1 MCKKSKD
8 CDEDSS
14 RAKMAQRVG
23 GGAIPIRSM
32 RETAR
37 AVASR
42 RSILPL
48 PEYHFRV
55 ALVKVSVPYGF
66 ADWCIRV
73 MSDGALP

>member
-23 GGAIPIRSM
+23 DGAIPIRSM

-37 AVASR
+37 AVAKGRQIHLS
-42 RSILPL
+42 L

-55 ALVKVSVPYGF
+55 ALVKASVSE
-66 ADWCIRV
+66 
-73 MSDGALP
+73 MALPIGAYE

>member
-23 GGAIPIRSM
+23 DGAIPIRSM

-37 AVASR
+37 AVAIGSQILRPNITSESR
-42 RSILPL
+42 L
-48 PEYHFRV
+48 
-55 ALVKVSVPYGF
+55 
-66 ADWCIRV
+66 
-73 MSDGALP
+73 